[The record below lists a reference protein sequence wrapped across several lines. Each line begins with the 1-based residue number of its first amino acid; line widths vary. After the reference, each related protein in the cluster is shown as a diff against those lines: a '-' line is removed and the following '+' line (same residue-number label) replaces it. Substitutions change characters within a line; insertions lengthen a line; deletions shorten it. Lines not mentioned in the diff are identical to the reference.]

1 MRVRSENN
9 KLQFDDHLLHSTLL
23 VLITQSCPVLC
34 NSMDCSPPGFS
45 AHVIFPGK
53 NSLSFPSPKD
63 LPNPEIKPRSPALQA
78 DSLPSEPPG
87 NKHKS

>member
-34 NSMDCSPPGFS
+34 NTMDCSAPGFS
-45 AHVIFPGK
+45 AHTIFPGK
-53 NSLSFPSPKD
+53 NSLPFPSPKD

-78 DSLPSEPPG
+78 YSVPSEPPG
-87 NKHKS
+87 NEHKY